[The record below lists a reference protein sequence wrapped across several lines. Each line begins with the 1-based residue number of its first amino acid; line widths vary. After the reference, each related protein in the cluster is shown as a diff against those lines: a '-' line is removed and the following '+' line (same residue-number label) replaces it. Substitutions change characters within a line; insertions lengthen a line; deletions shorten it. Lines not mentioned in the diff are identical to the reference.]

1 MKTVAIDIGTTTLKC
16 ALFEDGKKTGYFGKE
31 YSLITKDNEV
41 YQDSN
46 DWVNLIAEGIK
57 SFGDLTGLSGVCI
70 SSQGITMLPVD
81 QNGQPLGN
89 AVSWLD
95 VSAKE
100 QTAEIEKTFG
110 KTEIYRV
117 TGKKLL
123 PDYSLPKIKKFV
135 ENEVKAYKYLMPS
148 DYIYYLMCGEYY
160 TDYTMASGTMLFD
173 VNKREYDKKLLA
185 WCGISEENLAKP
197 LPFGSIIGKVNKKGS
212 ETFGLPENTPVVLGA
227 QDQKCSAYYCGLK
240 KGVATV
246 SLGTSTAISVID
258 GNENFSLFAYDDK
271 NLISEAAIS
280 VTGAGIRWVKG
291 LGFTSYDDMNQKAV
305 EADGNG
311 GVSFDIDFNSGASIT
326 GITLATTKGN
336 IVYALYEGIARAIKE
351 YLSDDIKEVV
361 LFGGGAN
368 SAPLRSIIG
377 KVTGCRI
384 TLADDVETALCGVD
398 KMIRDNV
405 KNN

>member
-16 ALFEDGKKTGYFGKE
+16 ALFENGEKIGYFGKE
-31 YSLITKDNEV
+31 YSLITKDSEV

-46 DWVNLIAEGIK
+46 DWVKLLSEGIK

-70 SSQGITMLPVD
+70 SSQGITILPVD
-81 QNGQPLGN
+81 ENGKPIGN

-100 QTAEIEKTFG
+100 QTAEIEELFG
-110 KTEIYRV
+110 KDEIYRV

-123 PDYSLPKIKKFV
+123 PDYSLPKIKRYV
-135 ENEVKAYKYLMPS
+135 ENGVKAYKYLMPS

-173 VNKREYDKKLLA
+173 VNKREYDKKLLD
-185 WCGISEENLAKP
+185 WCGIKEDNLAKP
-197 LPFGSIIGKVNKKGS
+197 LPFGTVIGKVTKKGN
-212 ETFGLPENTPVVLGA
+212 EIFGLPENTPVVLGA

-246 SLGTSTAISVID
+246 SLGTSTAISVLD
-258 GNENFSLFAYDDK
+258 GGENFSLFAYDDK
-271 NLISEAAIS
+271 NLICEAAIS
-280 VTGAGIRWVKG
+280 VTGAAIRWVRD
-291 LGFTSYDDMNQKAV
+291 LGFTSYKDMNDKAL
-305 EADGNG
+305 EAKDSG
-311 GVSFDIDFNSGASIT
+311 GVTFDIGFNEGANIT
-326 GITLATTKGN
+326 GITLATTKGH
-336 IVYALYEGIARAIKE
+336 IVNALYEGIAKSIKG
-351 YLSDDIKEVV
+351 YLSDDIKEIV

-368 SAPLRSIIG
+368 SVPLINTIG
-377 KVTGCRI
+377 RITGCKVA
-384 TLADDVETALCGVD
+384 LPDDIETALCGVD

-405 KNN
+405 KN